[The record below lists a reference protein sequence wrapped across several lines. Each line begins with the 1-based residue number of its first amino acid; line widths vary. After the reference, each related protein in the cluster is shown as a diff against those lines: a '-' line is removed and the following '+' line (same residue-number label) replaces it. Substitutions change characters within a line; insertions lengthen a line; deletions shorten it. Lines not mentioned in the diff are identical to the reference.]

1 MEQMMKVQDIKE
13 GEFVKRKADAT
24 KVYRRGN
31 YDRSSKRYSLID
43 CDDTNREVF
52 VKAGTQLFVGF
63 TY

>member
-1 MEQMMKVQDIKE
+1 MEQMMKVQAIKE

-31 YDRSSKRYSLID
+31 YDRSLKLYSLID
-43 CDDTNREVF
+43 CEDTNREF
-52 VKAGTQLFVGF
+52 LVKAGTQLFVGF